1 MFKTGEMSFF
11 YYTDKK
17 IKISFKNIKLIYQ
30 CILVDMFK
38 APPLFYIATCYRF
51 YRQLPVPRFQQRQK
65 QLHQLWR
72 ENPRRHPENFFQSRV
87 CSTRPGVQSR
97 RAVHVR
103 QSIIFLIANYVFFR

>member
-1 MFKTGEMSFF
+1 MFK
-11 YYTDKK
+11 
-17 IKISFKNIKLIYQ
+17 
-30 CILVDMFK
+30 V
-38 APPLFYIATCYRF
+38 PPLFYISTCYRF

-72 ENPRRHPENFFQSRV
+72 ENPRRHPENFLQSRV

-103 QSIIFLIANYVFFR
+103 QSIIVLIAEDFFLDTLSKIYFLNLCIQYYILSICMD

>member
-1 MFKTGEMSFF
+1 M
-11 YYTDKK
+11 
-17 IKISFKNIKLIYQ
+17 L
-30 CILVDMFK
+30 K

-72 ENPRRHPENFFQSRV
+72 ENPRRHPENFLQSRV

-103 QSIIFLIANYVFFR
+103 QSIIFLIANYGFFWINYLQNTSLIFTYNTIFYPYAWIETEQ

>member
-1 MFKTGEMSFF
+1 
-11 YYTDKK
+11 
-17 IKISFKNIKLIYQ
+17 
-30 CILVDMFK
+30 MFK

-72 ENPRRHPENFFQSRV
+72 ENPRRHPENFLQSRV

-103 QSIIFLIANYVFFR
+103 QSIIFLIANYVFFLDKLSTKYLFNIYIQYHILSICMD